1 MRFGVTFFMQNY
13 EDWGRYD
20 AKAYDRPARTVDWQ
34 IYEDGLRLADQVE
47 PLGFDSLWTVEHHF
61 TPYTMVPNPL
71 QFLTYMAGRTSRID
85 FGTMV
90 IVLPWHDPVQVAE
103 EVAMLDNLL
112 AGRQLTLGLGR
123 GAGRVEYEGLRIP
136 MSESRGRF
144 LEALEVLRRA
154 LRDESFSF
162 DGEYYHVPPMSIR
175 PRPRSG
181 PALLDRMYCAW
192 GSPETVPMAAKAG
205 LAPLFI
211 PQKSW
216 EEIAQEVTMFNSV
229 RAEQGWEPQQ
239 PTVVCWVYCAETDDE
254 AWEVA
259 KQYMGNYTD
268 SATRHYEFFDADH
281 FEQAGNYQYYA
292 EMSRKRAHVSAEVAL
307 EAFASVQVWGTPE
320 RCIESLR
327 NIQRTTGAAEFVGVF
342 NYGDLPVDLAE
353 KSMRLFAEHVLPVM
367 QAEEAAPVRA

>member
-1 MRFGVTFFMQNY
+1 MQNY

-20 AKAYDRPARTVDWQ
+20 EKAYERHARTADWQ
-34 IYEDGLRLADQVE
+34 IYEDGLRLAGLVE

-71 QFLTYMAGRTSRID
+71 QFLTFMAGRTSRID

-103 EVAMLDNLL
+103 EISMLDNLL
-112 AGRQLTLGLGR
+112 AGRRLTLGFGR
-123 GAGRVEYEGLRIP
+123 GAGCVEFEGMRVA
-136 MSESRGRF
+136 MSESRARF
-144 LEALEVLRRA
+144 LEALEIVRRG
-154 LRDESFSF
+154 LRDEEFSF
-162 DGEYYHVPPMSIR
+162 DGEYYSVPPMSIR

-181 PALLDRMYCAW
+181 AELLDRMYCAW
-192 GSPETVPMAAKAG
+192 GSPETVPMAANAG

-216 EEIAQEVTMFNSV
+216 EEIAQEVTLFNSV

-254 AWEVA
+254 AWAVA
-259 KQYMGNYTD
+259 RQYMGNYVN
-268 SATRHYEFFDADH
+268 SAYRHYEIFDAEH
-281 FEQAGNYQYYA
+281 FEQAGTYDFYA
-292 EMSRKRAHVSAEVAL
+292 KAARLRAQVSDEVAL
-307 EAFASVQVWGTPE
+307 EAFARVQVWGTPE
-320 RCIESLR
+320 RCIEALR

-353 KSMRLFAEHVLPVM
+353 KSMRLFAENVLPVM
-367 QAEEAAPVRA
+367 QLEEAAPATR

>member
-20 AKAYDRPARTVDWQ
+20 AKAYERPARTVDWQ
-34 IYEDGLRLADQVE
+34 IYEDGLRLANLVE

-112 AGRQLTLGLGR
+112 EGRQLTLGLGR
-123 GAGRVEYEGLRIP
+123 GAGRVEFEGMRIP
-136 MSESRGRF
+136 MGESRARF
-144 LEALEVLRRA
+144 LEALEILRRA
-154 LRDESFSF
+154 LRDETFSF
-162 DGEYYHVPPMSIR
+162 DGEYYQVPQMSIR

-181 PALLDRMYCAW
+181 AALLDRMYCAW
-192 GSPETVPMAAKAG
+192 GSPETVPLAANAG

-216 EEIAQEVTMFNSV
+216 EEIAAEVVLFNSV
-229 RAEQGWEPQQ
+229 RADNGWEPQQ
-239 PTVVCWVYCAETDDE
+239 PTIVCWVYCAETDE
-254 AWEVA
+254 QAWDVA
-259 KQYMGNYTD
+259 RQYMGNYVN
-268 SATRHYEFFDADH
+268 SAYRHYEIFDAEH
-281 FEQAGNYQYYA
+281 FEKAGGYDFYA
-292 EMSRKRAHVSAEVAL
+292 QVARQRASVSDDVAL
-307 EAFASVQVWGTPE
+307 DAFAGVQVWGTPE
-320 RCIESLR
+320 RCIEALR

-353 KSMRLFAEHVLPVM
+353 KSMRLFAEQVLPVM
-367 QAEEAAPVRA
+367 QREEATVVVA